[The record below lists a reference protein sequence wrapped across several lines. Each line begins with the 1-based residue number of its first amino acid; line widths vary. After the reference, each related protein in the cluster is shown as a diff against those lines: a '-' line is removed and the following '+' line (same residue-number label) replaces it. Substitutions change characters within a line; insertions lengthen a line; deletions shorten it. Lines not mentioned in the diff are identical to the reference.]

1 MPKRISGSST
11 RQLPGSTARWE
22 PVGKDTLRLTGRTV
36 DAAKAAS
43 RFGGLA
49 GKAARAIP
57 IAGSAYAL
65 LDMMYG
71 GDMPSQ
77 EDEMQQIAS
86 LRQTSPAKYMGE
98 DMQPEAPAP
107 APALSLSNMLSPQPA
122 APNSRLQAII
132 EGVAAD
138 VAKEEAQRTLEAM
151 REQEENRRS
160 TDMERRVDEREM
172 EREDVR
178 REIQQ
183 HGYPVNNIQEL
194 MQRLRR

>member
-1 MPKRISGSST
+1 MSKRISGSST

-22 PVGKDTLRLTGRTV
+22 PVGKDTLRLSGRTV

-77 EDEMQQIAS
+77 EDEMRQIAS
-86 LRQTSPAKYMGE
+86 LRQMSPAKYMGE
-98 DMQPEAPAP
+98 DMQPEAP

-138 VAKEEAQRTLEAM
+138 VAKEEAQRTLDAM

-160 TDMERRVDEREM
+160 TGMERRVDEREM

-178 REIQQ
+178 SEIQQ